1 MLTEVATV
9 SVIPVAASA
18 AVVASPIHDLGT
30 SGDGLGEAAEEE
42 KEEFEVA

>member
-9 SVIPVAASA
+9 SVIPAVSA